1 MTNNYQLNCEELF
14 DLTNKISPRQ
24 RCLNFLR
31 IEAYKCRNGLS
42 SDGMNDLL
50 VVLKQRYNTRYYDL
64 FVTDQPK
71 TER

>member
-14 DLTNKISPRQ
+14 DLTTKISPRQ

-31 IEAYKCRNGLS
+31 TEAYKCLNGL
-42 SDGMNDLL
+42 MNDLL
-50 VVLKQRYNTRYYDL
+50 VVSKQRYNTRYYDL

>member
-31 IEAYKCRNGLS
+31 TEAYKCLNGL
-42 SDGMNDLL
+42 MNDLL
-50 VVLKQRYNTRYYDL
+50 VVSKQRYNTRYYDI

>member
-31 IEAYKCRNGLS
+31 TEAYKCLNGL
-42 SDGMNDLL
+42 MNDLL
-50 VVLKQRYNTRYYDL
+50 VVSKQRYNTRYYDL

>member
-31 IEAYKCRNGLS
+31 TEAYKCLNGL
-42 SDGMNDLL
+42 MNDLL
-50 VVLKQRYNTRYYDL
+50 VVSKQRYHTRYYDL

>member
-1 MTNNYQLNCEELF
+1 MTNNYQLNCEELL

-31 IEAYKCRNGLS
+31 TEAYKCLNGLS
-42 SDGMNDLL
+42 PDGMNDLL

-64 FVTDQPK
+64 FVTDQPQ